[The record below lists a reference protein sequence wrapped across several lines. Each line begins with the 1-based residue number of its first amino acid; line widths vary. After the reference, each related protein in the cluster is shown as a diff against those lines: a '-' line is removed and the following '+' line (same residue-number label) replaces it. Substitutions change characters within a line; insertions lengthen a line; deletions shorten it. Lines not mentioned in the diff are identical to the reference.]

1 VDTKLRSLKDLL
13 PRPSRRWLAPMSS
26 LLLVAGMLGWATPA
40 SADSSPTLSIS
51 NTSAARSVS
60 GGVDLYFTVTLS
72 SPQAT
77 AVSYD
82 YATSDGTAKAGVDY
96 LAVSGSKTIL
106 AGAVTSKIEVKAY
119 GVGPKHPEPG
129 SARVSFTMTISD
141 AVGATIVQAT
151 ATGTILEVPAI
162 SIGDA
167 SAVQSLTGPSAGGTK
182 VSAYFTV
189 SISPS
194 IDKPVMVDYATT
206 NGTAMSKVDYKKADG
221 SVEIPS
227 GADYVTI
234 QVQIKA
240 ANARKYVAG
249 LETDSFT
256 ISISTPTPNVY
267 VTKAVGTGTI
277 SENVPPQA
285 PQSPS
290 ATPGD
295 PGSGSVTLTWSPPT
309 DTGNS
314 PIGSYSYAT
323 SEDGGNTY
331 GAQQNVGDVT
341 SVTAACPTGDSCV
354 YEVYATNS
362 YAEGPAATTA
372 AVTGP

>member
-1 VDTKLRSLKDLL
+1 
-13 PRPSRRWLAPMSS
+13 MSS
-26 LLLVAGMLGWATPA
+26 LLLVAGMVGWTTPA
-40 SADSSPTLSIS
+40 SADSSPTLSIG
-51 NTSAARSVS
+51 NTSAPRSVS

-72 SPQAT
+72 SPQASDVT
-77 AVSYD
+77 FS
-82 YATSDGTAKAGVDY
+82 YATADGTAKAGVDY
-96 LAVSGSKTIL
+96 LAASGTKTIL

-129 SARVSFTMTISD
+129 TARVNFTVTISD

-151 ATGTILEVPAI
+151 GTGTILEVPAI

-167 SAVQSLTGPSAGGTK
+167 SVVQSLTGPSDGGSK

-194 IDKPVMVDYATT
+194 IDKPVMVNYATAD
-206 NGTAMSKVDYKKADG
+206 GTAVSKVDYKKADG
-221 SVEIPS
+221 SIEIPA
-227 GADYVTI
+227 GADFVDI

-240 ANARKYVAG
+240 ANARHYVAG
-249 LETDSFT
+249 LETDNFT
-256 ISISTPTPNVY
+256 VSISTTTPNIY

-323 SEDGGNTY
+323 SEDGGNTF

-341 SVTAACPTGDSCV
+341 STTASCPTGDSCV